1 MRAKNNNTVMTTF
14 GTQLTPV
21 NLTEGLF
28 VLTSD
33 AEASMDTPLADYVG
47 TKKIFKKG
55 SIVSGTFW
63 KETTEDGKSRKVVM
77 VTEKLSGRYLINKNS
92 LEPTTQAAID
102 AKSSKSEIENL
113 TNKVKNL
120 LENAKDEA
128 KELIEDSEENLDK
141 KYFGFTGKQI
151 LVATLGVIVLIK
163 VFK

>member
-1 MRAKNNNTVMTTF
+1 MTTF
-14 GTQLTPV
+14 GTKLTPL
-21 NLTEGLF
+21 NLKDGLF

-33 AEASMDTPLADYVG
+33 AEVPMDTPLADYVG

-55 SIVSGTFW
+55 SVISGTFW
-63 KETTEDGKSRKVVM
+63 KETTEDGKNRKVVM
-77 VTEKLSGRYLINKNS
+77 VIEKLAGRYLINKNS
-92 LEPTTQAAID
+92 LEPTTQEAID

-120 LENAKDEA
+120 LEDAKGEA
-128 KELIEDSEENLDK
+128 KELLEDSEGALDE

-163 VFK
+163 IFK